1 MKTIRLFLYMLFAIL
16 VTACDNDD
24 INFTKGDIPR
34 DVAYELALKKLNVS
48 LKDVDIWATKEKFPA
63 NTTMEITYFELT
75 SPDTESW
82 LFFVD
87 EMPLANW
94 GHDCQ
99 YAFVDMNGNV
109 FTHKASMPPDFGK
122 YGMSRINYS
131 EASN

>member
-1 MKTIRLFLYMLFAIL
+1 MK
-16 VTACDNDD
+16 
-24 INFTKGDIPR
+24 
-34 DVAYELALKKLNVS
+34 
-48 LKDVDIWATKEKFPA
+48 
-63 NTTMEITYFELT
+63 ITYFELT

-87 EMPLANW
+87 EKPLANW

-122 YGMSRINYS
+122 YGMYRINYS
-131 EASN
+131 DAS